1 MEAIIVNHDQIY
13 GSIGLYIPLS
23 LDSRDNFF
31 RYLFSRTT

>member
-1 MEAIIVNHDQIY
+1 MKAIIVNHDRIY
-13 GSIGLYIPLS
+13 GSIGLYISLS